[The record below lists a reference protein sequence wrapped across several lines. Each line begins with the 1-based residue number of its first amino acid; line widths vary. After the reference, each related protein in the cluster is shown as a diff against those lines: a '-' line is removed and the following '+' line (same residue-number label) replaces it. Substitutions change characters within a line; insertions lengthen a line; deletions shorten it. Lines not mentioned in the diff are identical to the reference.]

1 MTFVGRV
8 AKRYAEALYATA
20 MAQGVQARLI
30 DEIGTLSDLLVA
42 HPELTATLDQ
52 PRLSEAKRLALLDLL
67 LAELQPAAP
76 SESEAETSP
85 EGGEA
90 QGNEGPLPLT
100 RQVMALLV
108 RRRRLALL
116 AEITQALRDRYDADE
131 GIVQA
136 VATTAVP
143 MLKAERE
150 NLRVKLAEH
159 LGAKRVDLE
168 CSVNPRIVAGL
179 LVHVEG
185 NVIDATVRT
194 YLDTMR
200 ERLKQVKVAEFVDAG
215 LLEPLQQA
223 VDETDAP
230 GAQAPGNTE

>member
-8 AKRYAEALYATA
+8 AKRYAEALYTTA
-20 MAQGVQARLI
+20 VAQGNQARLI
-30 DEIGTLSDLLVA
+30 DEIGGLSDLLLA
-42 HPELTATLDQ
+42 HPELTAALDQ
-52 PRLSEAKRLALLDLL
+52 PRLSEARRLALLDLL
-67 LAELQPAAP
+67 LAELQPAAD
-76 SESEAETSP
+76 SEAE
-85 EGGEA
+85 GGDETVDA
-90 QGNEGPLPLT
+90 PTDEGPLPLT

-116 AEITQALRDRYDADE
+116 AEITQALRDRYDVDE

-143 MLKAERE
+143 MLEAERE
-150 NLRVKLAEH
+150 NLQAKLAEH

-168 CSVNPRIVAGL
+168 CAVNPRIVAGL

-230 GAQAPGNTE
+230 GAQAPGTKE